1 MARNLNSSLL
11 AQFQAKSLLPVIF
24 MEAQFVSG
32 WLRLWTGIGQTTW
45 NGQTW
50 TGVAMPNGDMLG
62 KISPL
67 GETTGLEAQSIAL
80 SLSGI
85 PTTAVQQAI
94 NECRPNYPCNL
105 YVGAID
111 PASGAIISPFRSWGG
126 LLDVPTIAES
136 GDTCTIAISVE
147 TRLVDLKRA
156 REWHYTHQDQQILS
170 PGDLGFEFV
179 GALQNFTVNWGKGA
193 PVAPTAGV
201 VVRGTG
207 P

>member
-1 MARNLNSSLL
+1 VSRAANPSLL
-11 AQFQAKSLLPVIF
+11 AQFQANSLMPVVF

-32 WLRLWTGIGQTTW
+32 WVRLWTGMGQISW

-50 TGVAMPNGDMLG
+50 TGVMMPNGEMLG

-67 GETTGLEAQSIAL
+67 GETTGVEAQSIAL

-85 PTTAVQQAI
+85 PVGSVQQAI
-94 NECRPNYPCNL
+94 NECRPSYPCNL
-105 YVGAID
+105 YLGAMD
-111 PASGAIISPFRSWGG
+111 PVSGAIITPFRSWGG

-147 TRLVDLKRA
+147 TRLVDLQRP
-156 REWHYTHQDQQILS
+156 REYHYTHEDQQLFS
-170 PGDLGFEFV
+170 PGDMGFVFV
-179 GALQNFTVNWGKGA
+179 GALQNFTVNWGTGA

-201 VVRGTG
+201 LVRSN